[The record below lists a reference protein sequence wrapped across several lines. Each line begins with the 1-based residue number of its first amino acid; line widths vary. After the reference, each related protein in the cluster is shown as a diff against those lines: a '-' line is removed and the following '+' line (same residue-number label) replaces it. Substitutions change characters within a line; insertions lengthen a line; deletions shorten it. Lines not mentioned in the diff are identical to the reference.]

1 MLNQNG
7 MQHFHLG
14 QLLDMPAVAR
24 EDRHYFGNYQVRN
37 ILPIIAFDMQSQSLA
52 DDDSASSNSMNS
64 EVPEEE
70 VQVFAG
76 QKGVRLDEFSLFHH
90 NRLEM
95 KFFTREVPSHG
106 LYDYENEANAPLTS
120 THIVSKATKI
130 YKKDNH
136 LVLVEPHERLDAD
149 HQELFTILKQR
160 NRFFVEGV
168 EGDPKVDVDKF
179 YDDGGKPTQ
188 PPQ

>member
-1 MLNQNG
+1 
-7 MQHFHLG
+7 
-14 QLLDMPAVAR
+14 
-24 EDRHYFGNYQVRN
+24 
-37 ILPIIAFDMQSQSLA
+37 
-52 DDDSASSNSMNS
+52 MNS

-76 QKGVRLDEFSLFHH
+76 QKGVRLDEFSLFHQ

-130 YKKDNH
+130 YKKDNN
-136 LVLVEPHERLDAD
+136 LVLVEPHECLDAD

-179 YDDGGKPTQ
+179 YDEGGKPTQ
-188 PPQ
+188 PPQSMQERLYDSIRYLQIGDGAQKERLLKKNDVIKLGRIKFKVKQIHIKAQARKRAHR